1 MRRFKALCW
10 HTPEAPRRSQH
21 ALSWVGGRACRE
33 GQAAVTCSEARRWHE
48 PPQRLGMQLR
58 RGRARSVASA
68 PTLVA
73 PSDLL
78 PAPSFGDGRSFR
90 GDRACVTCPLRP
102 SLLRQSQSLV
112 PRAASGPMTA
122 RRRGGVIA
130 LNLPVARHVAG
141 RQLAPYGAPKR
152 GMRGGGPGRAGTRE
166 VPARSPRPRPLAR
179 AGARERRS
187 ASRKDA
193 GDSRLG
199 PPRQRRSDGLS
210 AAKSATEPAAALTIP
225 RPSRAG
231 CPEGRARPPRSAP
244 VSSRRPFWRVNAVLC
259 RRRARCGNGM
269 SMPPSRRARSAT
281 GGDLT
286 RVWPLQ

>member
-10 HTPEAPRRSQH
+10 HTPKAPRRSQH

-152 GMRGGGPGRAGTRE
+152 GMRGRVREGLELAKFPHVRLAPAHWPALAHVNGGAPPGKTPGTRDS
-166 VPARSPRPRPLAR
+166 ARR
-179 AGARERRS
+179 A
-187 ASRKDA
+187 
-193 GDSRLG
+193 
-199 PPRQRRSDGLS
+199 S
-210 AAKSATEPAAALTIP
+210 AAAMGSAP
-225 RPSRAG
+225 RKAPQR
-231 CPEGRARPPRSAP
+231 RPPRSPFPGPPGPAAP
-244 VSSRRPFWRVNAVLC
+244 KDVPARRGQHQCLPGAHFGA
-259 RRRARCGNGM
+259 
-269 SMPPSRRARSAT
+269 
-281 GGDLT
+281 
-286 RVWPLQ
+286 